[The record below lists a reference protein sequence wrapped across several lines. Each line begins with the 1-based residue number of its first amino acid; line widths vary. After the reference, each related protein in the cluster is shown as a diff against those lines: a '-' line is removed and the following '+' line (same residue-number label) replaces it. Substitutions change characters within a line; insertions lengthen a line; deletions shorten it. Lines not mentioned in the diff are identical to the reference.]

1 MNKLIYYI
9 LDMELY
15 AVLTLLHFDRD
26 APFLMIT
33 AKKWPLGDFLH
44 EKWPKGYFCFNGQ
57 FLNKCYELSSK
68 IGMFMIDMLIVIQYQ
83 QKVFLNSYNFSDE
96 MS

>member
-1 MNKLIYYI
+1 MPQIFRECLSYF
-9 LDMELY
+9 
-15 AVLTLLHFDRD
+15 AQTVL
-26 APFLMIT
+26 LMIT